1 MLKTNK
7 ERKVMNSKNGKKSTP
22 KYDYKDLIGYSKD
35 DDPECEEFSYDEIVH
50 TTDKAA
56 LLKIRGSKVWIPLGQ
71 IVDATE
77 NTVIVTLWIAKK
89 IGLF

>member
-1 MLKTNK
+1 
-7 ERKVMNSKNGKKSTP
+7 
-22 KYDYKDLIGYSKD
+22 
-35 DDPECEEFSYDEIVH
+35 
-50 TTDKAA
+50 
-56 LLKIRGSKVWIPLGQ
+56 LGQ